1 MRAFFTTIVTTLL
14 LSTFVFANPNS
25 INPETINKNCEKGLV
40 HKNQGVVES
49 TIKVVVLIKIKYPN
63 ADYSDVIDELNDLI
77 MEGSNKNIRLKAL
90 IATDYL
96 TNFEQYSW
104 LKNGDYSEGDKLF
117 DAYLMNLGLTKTT
130 K

>member
-1 MRAFFTTIVTTLL
+1 
-14 LSTFVFANPNS
+14 
-25 INPETINKNCEKGLV
+25 
-40 HKNQGVVES
+40 
-49 TIKVVVLIKIKYPN
+49 
-63 ADYSDVIDELNDLI
+63 

-117 DAYLMNLGLTKTT
+117 DAYLTNLGLTKTT

>member
-25 INPETINKNCEKGLV
+25 INPETINKNFLIGLT
-40 HKNQGVVES
+40 HENQGVVES
-49 TIKVVVLIKIKYPN
+49 TIKVVVQIKIKYPN

-117 DAYLMNLGLTKTT
+117 DAYLTNLGLTKTT